1 MGQVLAEFQDFL
13 GSWFP
18 SDKAA
23 LAHLGQRIQKSLQG
37 KPLFSVLATVL
48 TLNTAKI
55 RLKYLTF
62 SLDLGTLPGKEVRVA
77 VFVVMN
83 RIPVKPEYAEQF
95 EEVFRTRARLVDR
108 MPGFLR
114 NLVLR
119 PQNPE
124 DPYIVMTFWESEEAF
139 RAWTESPEF
148 REGHGRRILP
158 KEAFRGPNRLE
169 TFTALLGSEGERG

>member
-1 MGQVLAEFQDFL
+1 M
-13 GSWFP
+13 
-18 SDKAA
+18 
-23 LAHLGQRIQKSLQG
+23 
-37 KPLFSVLATVL
+37 
-48 TLNTAKI
+48 
-55 RLKYLTF
+55 
-62 SLDLGTLPGKEVRVA
+62 
-77 VFVVMN
+77 FVVMN

-124 DPYIVMTFWESEEAF
+124 DPYIVMTFWESEKAF

-148 REGHGRRILP
+148 RKGHARSSTLP
-158 KEAFRGPNRLE
+158 KEAFQGPNRLE
-169 TFTALLGSEGERG
+169 TFTAFLDSEGKRG